1 MCAHARAISG
11 FLEFSRAPSSVECVQ
26 TEPQALTNLMTND
39 VQVFAIDPAAVT
51 AVNSALQRLGKA
63 ARDSVCLR
71 RMVRLNVICLWG
83 RGAPLKPDTRETDV
97 I

>member
-1 MCAHARAISG
+1 MCALARAISG

-51 AVNSALQRLGKA
+51 AVHSALQRLASAWGKLLVIQY
-63 ARDSVCLR
+63 VCAEWC
-71 RMVRLNVICLWG
+71 V
-83 RGAPLKPDTRETDV
+83 
-97 I
+97 